1 MVGELGL
8 IICLVICS
16 LLVKFSMRIN
26 ILHARLIKRFR

>member
-26 ILHARLIKRFR
+26 MLRARFIRYFR